1 MSTGSVTTGGGSSP
15 ISVTGLASGL
25 DTSSIITALLSVER
39 LPITHLSN
47 QQTKLTGQ
55 QTELQTIQTSLQQLV
70 FSAAEFSLPS
80 LFETSQTATS
90 SEPLRVGAVVT
101 SGAGVGGYQVEVTQL
116 ANSAQRTFT
125 FASPAA
131 EDTVTIEGREYTVK
145 AGATAKELAAKI
157 NADGKGG
164 VYAAVTDSET
174 LVLSSRTTGAKE
186 GESITVS
193 DPGGMLTEKAGTA
206 KEGKDAEYSVD
217 GVAGTSTSNV
227 VTSAIA
233 GVTLT
238 FNSLTTTAGAVTVAV
253 QAPGLSA
260 TAIETQL
267 NSFVS
272 LYNKT
277 IEEIQTQLT
286 TKPIVGAESAT
297 ELATGTL
304 FGDSDLS
311 GLLGRMRQTMYEP
324 IAGLAAEMSSPFDIG
339 LSTGVATGSSSQSSI
354 SGLLKLDPAKLASA
368 LQANPEGAKTMLQK
382 WSASLQAT
390 INQVAEPGGT
400 LETRANGDGEEV
412 RSMKLRI
419 TTMNEMLAVRQK
431 ALEQTYA
438 RLEAVISKNSA
449 QSSWLTSQA
458 EQLSASG
465 I

>member
-297 ELATGTL
+297 EPATGTL

-368 LQANPEGAKTMLQK
+368 RRATPEGAKTMLQK